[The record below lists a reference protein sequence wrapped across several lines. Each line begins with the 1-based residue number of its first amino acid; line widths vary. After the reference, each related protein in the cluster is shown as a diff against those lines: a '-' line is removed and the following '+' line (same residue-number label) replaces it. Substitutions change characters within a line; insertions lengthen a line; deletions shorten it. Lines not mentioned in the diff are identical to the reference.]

1 MKVIET
7 DDITLPL
14 FSENL
19 KTYVVPVLG
28 NEKKLKSPT
37 KLAGGWRYFEDVVI
51 LQKNKSKI
59 CKKILNFNEF
69 IELSK
74 SCQNSKKKSGSDLP

>member
-7 DDITLPL
+7 DDIILPL

-19 KTYVVPVLG
+19 KTYVIPVLG
-28 NEKKLKSPT
+28 NIKNLKSPI
-37 KLAGGWRYFEDVVI
+37 KLAGGWRYFEDVVV

-59 CKKILNFNEF
+59 VKKYF
-69 IELSK
+69 
-74 SCQNSKKKSGSDLP
+74 LPLVLLL